1 MPQSVGMIGGKPSQA
16 LYFIGYTGD
25 DVVFLDPHVTQHAVD
40 LDELVD
46 GRFDDASYHPETC
59 SRMNFLVM
67 DPSLAV
73 VIIDETTHDSFILS
87 HSFVSASHVRL
98 GPNGRTWCSGFSK

>member
-25 DVVFLDPHVTQHAVD
+25 DVVFLDPHVTQQTVD

-46 GRFDDASYHPETC
+46 GRFDDSSYHPETC

-73 VIIDETTHDSFILS
+73 VNIDETTHDSFILS
-87 HSFVSASHVRL
+87 NCF
-98 GPNGRTWCSGFSK
+98 C